1 MNMSA
6 WSDWIVGDDSAGW
19 SNYVPQEAQS
29 VSNSVDWNSLVPQ
42 TETYGYNAW
51 ATPNPSDYLQDGGTY
66 GGDLVGSDYT
76 PQAGVQQFTI
86 GPGQTAYAAQYQNAP
101 SGGGI
106 WNTLQDIGSAM
117 ETPGGKLL
125 TGLGG
130 AGIAAYGANKANKN
144 AKDAYKKQQ
153 ALLAQRRAQAMRFN
167 EKANVGALRQ
177 AVAPGAVQ
185 QRGGESVFFN
195 DNRLPVYAAEG
206 GGISEEDW
214 LRMQEENNQGILD
227 ARMDKPSA
235 MGFLRYLYNGK
246 RMPSEIAAA
255 ERAKRNVI
263 AERERATREAAN
275 YGEQPTIQRAAGGP
289 TNYVR
294 GGTPGQAD
302 QIPARLS
309 DGEYVM
315 DADVVSALGD
325 GNNEAG
331 AAKLDQMREGIRAHK
346 RSAPASKIPPKAK
359 SPLAYMKKGTK

>member
-1 MNMSA
+1 MIM
-6 WSDWIVGDDSAGW
+6 SDWDFDIFGGSGSD
-19 SNYVPQEAQS
+19 YVPTSSDFSSGQDLSPYFAGPE
-29 VSNSVDWNSLVPQ
+29 
-42 TETYGYNAW
+42 YG
-51 ATPNPSDYLQDGGTY
+51 DGGDWSY
-66 GGDLVGSDYT
+66 GGDAVGPSYYGE
-76 PQAGVQQFTI
+76 PQVQQFSI
-86 GPGQTAYAAQYQNAP
+86 GPGQSAANAHYGVEQIAQP
-101 SGGGI
+101 PQQSGGI
-106 WNTLQDIGSAM
+106 WNTLQSIGGAM
-117 ETPGGKLL
+117 ESPGGKLA
-125 TGLGG
+125 TGLFG
-130 AGIAAYGANKANKN
+130 AGISAYGANKANKN

-206 GGISEEDW
+206 GSISEEDW
-214 LRMQEENNQGILD
+214 LRMQEENNQGILE

-255 ERAKRNVI
+255 ARAARPDVI
-263 AERERATREAAN
+263 SNRREALREAAN